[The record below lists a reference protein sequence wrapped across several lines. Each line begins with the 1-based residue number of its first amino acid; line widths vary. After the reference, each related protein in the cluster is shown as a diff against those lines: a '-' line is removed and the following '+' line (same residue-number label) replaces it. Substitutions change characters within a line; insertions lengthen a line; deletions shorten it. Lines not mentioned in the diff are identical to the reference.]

1 MVKKLLMA
9 GAVLMLLA
17 FVALPV
23 SAAVCP
29 NPDCPNPDCPENK
42 YQYAGDKNAGQQAVS
57 GDCPNPDCIPKDND
71 YDYGYL
77 SPGPHKSGANR

>member
-29 NPDCPNPDCPENK
+29 NPDCPNSDCEPKDYNW
-42 YQYAGDKNAGQQAVS
+42 QGTKNAGQQTVS
-57 GDCPNPDCIPKDND
+57 GVCPNPDCIPNEND
-71 YDYGYL
+71 YQYL
-77 SPGPHKSGANR
+77 SPGPHKSGRNI